1 MNRNHM
7 SALFVAKVMPT
18 KPNWKVIK
26 WMFTSDPDLLNVGLM
41 SNVVRISTNWPTV
54 MLMKKMSINLITEQ
68 WNHSRIIQKSFLNYS
83 IMNYYRAWDNKDTY
97 LLTYLSRFH
106 GLLKKKKEFLQ
117 ESKWEKNGS
126 KIWMWCDYQN
136 RT

>member
-54 MLMKKMSINLITEQ
+54 MLMKKMSINLMAEQ
-68 WNHSRIIQKSFLNYS
+68 WNHSRIIQKSYQNYCELFYYVFLIELEIIKIY
-83 IMNYYRAWDNKDTY
+83 TY
-97 LLTYLSRFH
+97 LKDATYYNWCLVQFLSGAMKLVCGPHILFY
-106 GLLKKKKEFLQ
+106 L
-117 ESKWEKNGS
+117 N
-126 KIWMWCDYQN
+126 
-136 RT
+136 